1 MGDQDVNTG
10 IWGGGHN
17 SANNNQLGDFPGGTV
32 DKHPSVNAGGMS
44 TIPGP
49 GRCHV
54 MWSSEAQAPQLLNLH
69 SLRL

>member
-1 MGDQDVNTG
+1 MGDQDFNTG
-10 IWGGGHN
+10 IWGGHN

-49 GRCHV
+49 GRCHM
-54 MWSSEAQAPQLLNLH
+54 MWSS
-69 SLRL
+69 